1 MRIQSFIRFLVT
13 LVVVCS
19 AVLSVACGQ
28 QPTPTLVPAPVP
40 TKAPLPTATKPPE
53 PIKLG
58 FNMELTGV
66 SSTSGQRMQ
75 KCAQM
80 TVAEINAAGG
90 VLGRP
95 LVLVTEDNQSTPSG
109 SVNAMNKLVE
119 NKDLVAMIG
128 PCRSAQIQADSD
140 IIAAAKLPWPHS
152 GTAPVLLTLG
162 NNYMWRMKPNDNL
175 VGEGAVRFA
184 LEELKATKIG
194 IMHDTEAFGVNGAKA
209 VTEQL
214 AKRGVTPMLEQAYT
228 IGDKDYT
235 AQLLNLKKAGLDAVI
250 FWSANAED
258 IGIIMRQI
266 KELDCTFKVI
276 GSASWSS
283 TVALKL
289 AGQYAEGYYGVG
301 DFVPDSNP
309 VSKAWGDKWR
319 KEVGDEPDLFAVME
333 HDKIYL
339 VAEAIKIAGST
350 DTEKVNDAFLKIK
363 DYQTCL
369 GKVTFGPDH
378 EGCKWMYVT
387 QITNGKP
394 VLVNTITW

>member
-1 MRIQSFIRFLVT
+1 MRNQYLARIVLIAA
-13 LVVVCS
+13 VVVS
-19 AVLSVACGQ
+19 LAAACGGQ
-28 QPTPTLVPAPVP
+28 AKPTESI
-40 TKAPLPTATKPPE
+40 E

-58 FNMELTGV
+58 FNMELTGAG
-66 SSTSGQRMQ
+66 SISGQRMQ
-75 KCAQM
+75 KSAQM
-80 TVAEINAAGG
+80 TVEEINAKGG

-95 LVLVTEDNQSTPSG
+95 LELVTEDNQSTPSG
-109 SVNAMNKLVE
+109 AVNAMNKLVQ

-128 PCRSAQIQADSD
+128 PCRSSQIQASSD
-140 IIAAAKLPWPHS
+140 IIAEAKLPWPHS
-152 GTAPVLLTLG
+152 GTAPVLATLG
-162 NNYMWRMKPNDNL
+162 NKYMWRMKPNDNL

-194 IMHDTEAFGVNGAKA
+194 IMHDTEAFGVNGALA

-214 AKRGVTPMLEQAYT
+214 AKRGITPMIDQSYT

-235 AQLLNLKKAGLDAVI
+235 AQLLALRQANLDAVI

-258 IGIIMRQI
+258 IAIIMRQI
-266 KELDCTFKVI
+266 KELDCEFKVI

-283 TVALKL
+283 TVALNL

-301 DFVPDSNP
+301 DFVADSNP
-309 VSKAWGDKWR
+309 VAKAWGDKWR

-339 VAEAIKIAGST
+339 VAEAIKIAGTT
-350 DTEKVNDAFLKIK
+350 DPEKVNEAFLQIK

-369 GKVTFGPDH
+369 GKVTFSPDH

-387 QITNGKP
+387 QIQGGKP
-394 VLVNTITW
+394 ALVNTITW